1 VPTPFSLVKLL
12 VAACAPCPSW
22 AVMLLVAVQYE
33 HKTMTTDDVYF
44 EGVGADRG
52 EVSLLDTFF
61 LARNLRS

>member
-1 VPTPFSLVKLL
+1 
-12 VAACAPCPSW
+12 
-22 AVMLLVAVQYE
+22 MLLVAVQYE
-33 HKTMTTDDVYF
+33 HKTTTTDDVYF